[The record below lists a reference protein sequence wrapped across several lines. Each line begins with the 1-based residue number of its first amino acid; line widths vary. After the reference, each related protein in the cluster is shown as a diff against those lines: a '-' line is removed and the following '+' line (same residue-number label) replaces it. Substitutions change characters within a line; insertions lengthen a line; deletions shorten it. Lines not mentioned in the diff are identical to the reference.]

1 MSFASPVL
9 LWGLLLV
16 PALLLAYL
24 LVQRRRIK
32 YAARFTNLDLLAN
45 VVDASPGRRRH
56 VPALLALAALAA
68 LLVAVARPQAVVAV
82 PREEATVVL
91 TMDGSASMNATD
103 VAPTRLDAAKSAAS
117 TFLDELPER
126 FRVGLVSFSDAVKVL
141 EEPTDGIQ
149 GEVGTAIGEAIRE
162 SVALAPRDENG
173 ELTRDTLFAVLLLS
187 DGANTSGVEPSVAVD
202 EVKEAGVPIYT
213 IALGTEAGTVDI
225 PNAFGDVQT
234 IEVPPD
240 PETLRQI
247 AEERPLGRFGIE
259 AWSAHDLRR
268 TVLTNMAKLG
278 VTPHTI
284 AHVANHRS
292 ITKSGVT
299 FAHYVQHSY
308 EGEKRGALDLWAEHL
323 TAIIGKGAAKVIAMG
338 RGRR

>member
-1 MSFASPVL
+1 MSFASPIL

-16 PALLLAYL
+16 PAALLAYWL
-24 LVQRRRIK
+24 AQRRRIK

-56 VPALLALAALAA
+56 VPAVLALAALTA

-91 TMDGSASMNATD
+91 AMDGSASMNATD
-103 VAPTRLDAAKSAAS
+103 VPPTRLDAAKSAAS

-141 EEPTDGIQ
+141 EEPTDDREAVRTSLEGIQ

-162 SVALAPRDENG
+162 SAALAPRDENG
-173 ELTRDTLFAVLLLS
+173 ELSRDTLFAVLLLS
-187 DGANTSGVEPSVAVD
+187 DGANTSGVEPSVAAD
-202 EVKEAGVPIYT
+202 EVKDAGIPIYT
-213 IALGTEAGTVDI
+213 IALGTEAGTVDV

-240 PETLRQI
+240 PETLRRI
-247 AEERPLGRFGIE
+247 AEETGGQFFE
-259 AWSAHDLRR
+259 APTEDDLQA
-268 TVLTNMAKLG
+268 VYEEIG
-278 VTPHTI
+278 SQVT
-284 AHVANHRS
+284 
-292 ITKSGVT
+292 
-299 FAHYVQHSY
+299 Y
-308 EGEKRGALDLWAEHL
+308 EDEEREL
-323 TAIIGKGAAKVIAMG
+323 TAAFAGAGAFFLLIGASLSALWFG
-338 RGRR
+338 RIP